1 MVVTISVESVAH
13 PPAEPT
19 HGVNESEF
27 WVLWA
32 GDEDSV
38 NVTGN
43 GTQTPLETLSAG
55 TDVPIDRPPRAVEM
69 WNRRDIAE
77 MPETDATVASH
88 PRNTTRSNGSYL
100 RDVGVTIGA
109 IQPSTR
115 VHLSETDQPLY
126 IAPDGEVL
134 GTVDYRVVMPSADD
148 SSGNSW
154 HVESHDVESVRL
166 LLDGDVLD
174 TANHTKTPTLTY
186 SDLEPGLNETA
197 TLTLEAT
204 VTVQLRRTDISQGVG
219 CAETTTYGLCQTG
232 LHSLGTRQ
240 ESITVRDNATVT
252 VYDLIVSGYQTQY
265 PDGDLGLVAYKNYPW
280 YGLDLPEGAVRGVWR
295 FYVARDQTWDNL
307 TTYDGTNVTT
317 AHSPVHPL
325 QVHAFPIETGPTP
338 WPRATVELLTVYGT
352 EYDAPSLPEAVVL
365 DAVEGPYTGSFGIAT
380 HVETTHDE
388 TDTVT
393 AIGLVRGTNA
403 TLSVSEFAAV
413 PLTESNLTLKVMNRS
428 EETVTVRA
436 QLRDNETSAPIQTS
450 DRDGYLVVAG
460 QRVNTSENGTV
471 DVTVSSDR
479 DAVSARYEPS
489 FWWWDI
495 PSYTGDTAIVSTGGT
510 TFRYLDALFGGFV
523 PIGALL
529 LAGYILDRFTN
540 WGFWPPWRGL

>member
-1 MVVTISVESVAH
+1 MVVATSSESVAH
-13 PPAEPT
+13 PPTEPT
-19 HGVNESEF
+19 HGLNESEF

-32 GDEDSV
+32 GDEDSA
-38 NVTGN
+38 NVTEN
-43 GTQTPLETLSAG
+43 STRMPLETLTAG
-55 TDVPIDRPPRAVEM
+55 TDIPLDRPPRSVET

-77 MPETDATVASH
+77 MPETDIAVASH
-88 PRNTTRSNGSYL
+88 PSDTMRSNGTYL

-115 VHLSETDQPLY
+115 VHLSEIDQPLY

-134 GTVDYRVVMPSADD
+134 GAVDYRVVTPSNGTTGSD
-148 SSGNSW
+148 W
-154 HVESHDVESVRL
+154 QVKSHDVESVRL
-166 LLDGDVLD
+166 LLDGEVLD

-186 SDLEPGLNETA
+186 GGLEPGLNETA

-204 VTVQLRRTDISQGVG
+204 VTVQLRRVVATENDG
-219 CAETTTYGLCQTG
+219 CAEPTMNGLCQASSQ
-232 LHSLGTRQ
+232 SLGTRQ

-252 VYDLIVSGYQTQY
+252 VYDLIVSGYQTEY

-280 YGLDLPEGAVRGVWR
+280 YGLDLPEGEVRGVWR
-295 FYVARDQTWDNL
+295 FYVARKPAWDNL
-307 TTYDGTNVTT
+307 TTYDGTNTT
-317 AHSPVHPL
+317 TGHSPVHPL

-338 WPRATVELLTVYGT
+338 WPRATVALLTVYGT
-352 EYDAPSLPEAVVL
+352 EYDGPSLPSTVAL
-365 DAVEGPYTGSFGIAT
+365 DSIDGPYTGSFGIAT
-380 HVETTHDE
+380 RIETPHDE

-413 PLTESNLTLKVMNRS
+413 PLTESNLTLAVTNRS

-436 QLRDNETSAPIQTS
+436 QLRDNETGAPIQTS

-460 QRVNTSENGTV
+460 QRVNTTENGTV

-495 PSYTGDTAIVSTGGT
+495 PGYTGDTAIVSTGGS